1 MCRQLCYNHTQPQ
14 PNILVSNTGK
24 LKTLSKTSWF
34 AWVFGWFCVMLFEG
48 MPPLKNSSTLMVCQ
62 DKKQLSSTS
71 SPWIVPR
78 LWSLIY
84 YEAFTYLF
92 WQNVFIPLLSANKN
106 FPVDLLKWAIM
117 EDFGLIRDFAVHT
130 VYLFR
135 NL

>member
-1 MCRQLCYNHTQPQ
+1 MCRQLCYNHSQPQ

-24 LKTLSKTSWF
+24 LKTLSKTSW
-34 AWVFGWFCVMLFEG
+34 VFGWFSVMLFEG
-48 MPPLKNSSTLMVCQ
+48 MSPLKNSSTLMVCQ

-71 SPWIVPR
+71 SPMNCSKIMVTHM
-78 LWSLIY
+78 

-106 FPVDLLKWAIM
+106 FPADLLKWAIM

-130 VYLFR
+130 VYFSR